1 MSSSSEEE
9 DRKLPAKKLGN
20 ENEQVEF
27 KKKDRLFNQDKK
39 RSQKKKKKPSI
50 MRIRGRS
57 IVSL

>member
-27 KKKDRLFNQDKK
+27 KKKDRSFNQDKK
-39 RSQKKKKKPSI
+39 MTRKKKKHQS
-50 MRIRGRS
+50 
-57 IVSL
+57 